1 MKVLKNIN
9 IDDKSRFYDSIFDF
23 NSARYKDFTF
33 ENEYSW
39 FNLVE
44 TTDTVT
50 DALLNFPMISLTND
64 TSYLKNE
71 TGYVLL
77 NFWSFSCPSCIN
89 NLNKYKIETD
99 SLGYRK
105 LEERGIK
112 ILAINYL
119 SSNMV
124 KMSEIANKTK
134 TNDII
139 YSYKGMHNF
148 FKLPYQ
154 GYYYLLSPSKEIIF
168 ETSNLGDYTDLLE
181 AKKNYELNLK
191 K

>member
-1 MKVLKNIN
+1 
-9 IDDKSRFYDSIFDF
+9 
-23 NSARYKDFTF
+23 
-33 ENEYSW
+33 
-39 FNLVE
+39 
-44 TTDTVT
+44 
-50 DALLNFPMISLTND
+50 MISLTND

-139 YSYKGMHNF
+139 YSSKGMHNF
-148 FKLPYQ
+148 FKLPCQ